1 MARKILTI
9 IFLAVSLGLS
19 LYLRP
24 YFLKKPPAPRII
36 DRLPDAD
43 FLGKANL
50 LELARE
56 TSSMMYYHKIPYR
69 DFTSYEFILGQSKM
83 YGLNLQK
90 PVYFFGN
97 ERGDWGAILHV
108 TDSSKMS
115 QGIDRIKNFL
125 AIRDTVILDTKVW
138 FYPSEKTYLHYGK
151 NYLLVYRG
159 KSFVKVFD
167 HVLNANL
174 HGESKVWRKFL
185 KQKQFSKENLVIFS
199 NWKKLKDFGLK
210 TAMFA
215 HDSDSLS
222 FNLKSYFYKNSP
234 FYFTQKSEG
243 IAISSMADATRSLE
257 IHLNINEFKKH
268 PEDSLMISMMQF
280 GKRIGFPMLD
290 FIKAWDGDLS
300 FVEGGIQKVKEKY
313 IATEL
318 DDEFNVR
325 EVEKTREIVVPGYS
339 LVMSTTSHAPIFI
352 NRLFQKGIIR
362 KDGNQFRILFSPLL
376 HFTQTKTMIRLH
388 SGPNTPTMVNGSKSN
403 VVWTNKGTK
412 YYFFLDSLNKNELY
426 GSLKIPVEKLFKRNK
441 LMVF

>member
-1 MARKILTI
+1 LARKILTI

-24 YFLKKPPAPRII
+24 YFFKKPPPPRIV

-56 TSSMMYYHKIPYR
+56 TSSMMYYHKIPFR

-90 PVYFFGN
+90 PVYIFGN
-97 ERGDWGAILHV
+97 ERGDWGALLHV

-125 AIRDTVILDTKVW
+125 DIRDTILFDTKVW
-138 FYPSEKTYLHYGK
+138 FYPAEKTYLHYGK

-159 KSFVKVFD
+159 KYINKVLD
-167 HVLNANL
+167 HVVNANL
-174 HGESKVWRKFL
+174 YGESKVWRKFL
-185 KQKQFSKENLVIFS
+185 SKKQFSKENLVIFS
-199 NWKKLKDFGLK
+199 NWKKLKEIGFK

-234 FYFTQKSEG
+234 FYFTQKREG
-243 IAISSMADATRSLE
+243 IAIRSLANATRSLE
-257 IHLNINEFKKH
+257 LHLNIDEFKKH
-268 PEDSLMISMMQF
+268 TEDSLMISMMQF
-280 GKRIGFPMLD
+280 GRRIGFPMMD
-290 FIKAWDGDLS
+290 FLKAWDGDLS

-313 IATEL
+313 VSTEL
-318 DDEFNVR
+318 DDEFNVL
-325 EVEKTREIVVPGYS
+325 EVEKTREIEVPGYS
-339 LVMSTTSHAPIFI
+339 LVMSTTPHSSFFI
-352 NRLFQKGIIR
+352 NRLFQKGILR
-362 KDGNQFRILFSPLL
+362 KDGNQFRVLFSPLL
-376 HFTQTKTMIRLH
+376 HFTQTKSMIRFH
-388 SGPNTPTMVNGSKSN
+388 SGQIAPVLINGNQSN

-412 YYFFLDSLNKNELY
+412 YSFYLDSLNSHELF
-426 GSLKIPVEKLFKRNK
+426 GNLKIPVEGFFKRNR
-441 LMVF
+441 LITN